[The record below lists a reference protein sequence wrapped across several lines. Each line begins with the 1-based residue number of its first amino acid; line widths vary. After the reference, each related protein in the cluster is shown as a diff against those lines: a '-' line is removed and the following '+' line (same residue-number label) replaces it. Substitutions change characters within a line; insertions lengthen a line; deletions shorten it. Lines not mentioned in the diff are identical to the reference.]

1 MLTLRL
7 TQGLLASWLLVTLAA
22 PWFARGLNGLR
33 GFGFPGGFWLAAQ
46 GALVLYVLI
55 IVVYAAGM
63 DRLENRYLDVIDAAD
78 DDAGAGP
85 T

>member
-1 MLTLRL
+1 MRL
-7 TQGLLASWLLVTLAA
+7 TQGLLAAWLLVTLAA
-22 PWFARGLNGLR
+22 PWFARDLNGLS

-55 IVVYAAGM
+55 IVVYASGM

-78 DDAGAGP
+78 AGAGP